1 MDVNMKQILVIMVVL
16 ILLVIPGVSANTTQT
31 LSPEKPISNQTIS
44 ITTEIGEKYIQW
56 KFTSVNR
63 SEPIPPLDIYVDD
76 RFIPSAR
83 NYTSSTYLMA
93 DLLPGERHNIRLYNA
108 SSVYDSNI
116 TEFLAKATAK
126 TSNSG
131 YEVMYLLAL
140 NLIIVVLVL
149 ILKDLKYLILL
160 SVFNIG
166 ISLLGMSLTGSGLTY
181 YIFIGMA
188 ILTGIMLLV
197 TGIPQIR
204 EEIDW
209 F

>member
-1 MDVNMKQILVIMVVL
+1 MDVNMKYIVIVAIFLFILN
-16 ILLVIPGVSANTTQT
+16 ILPVNAVDIN
-31 LSPEKPISNQTIS
+31 NQSIR
-44 ITTEIGEKYIQW
+44 ITTELGEKYIQW
-56 KFTSVNR
+56 EFVQVNR
-63 SEPIPPLDIYVDD
+63 SEPLPPLDIYVDD

-83 NYTSSTYLMA
+83 NYTSSTFLMS
-93 DLLPGERHNIRLYNA
+93 DLLPGERHNIRVYN
-108 SSVYDSNI
+108 SSETYDPNSSG
-116 TEFLAKATAK
+116 FLAKATAK

-140 NLIIVVLVL
+140 NLIIIVLVL

-166 ISLLGMSLTGSGLTY
+166 ISLLGMSLTGSGFTY
-181 YIFIGMA
+181 YIFVGMA
-188 ILTGIMLLV
+188 ILTAIMLLV
-197 TGIPQIR
+197 TGIPKFR